1 MPSSIL
7 KTWVNEDLWGGR
19 CTSGR
24 QRWKVRPGSPGWR
37 TGMVGLGTRW
47 LRESADAS
55 GRFQNTD
62 VNKHARYFPLLI
74 AALKQ
79 LPG

>member
-1 MPSSIL
+1 
-7 KTWVNEDLWGGR
+7 
-19 CTSGR
+19 
-24 QRWKVRPGSPGWR
+24 
-37 TGMVGLGTRW
+37 MVGLGTRW